1 MTRSLDRFEPNVQRA
16 TDLANL
22 AAALEESTSEAL
34 DLCPIL
40 SAAIVAGV
48 SSLDNYVH
56 ELLPELMTEIA
67 KGNRAPTKRFDAFQV
82 PLSITLVALDGELP
96 EQWVA
101 DALHRQYGHR
111 ALQHAEQISDAI
123 KLVWDGNLWRAVGD
137 QLGQPSK
144 EVRRH
149 LGLIVKRRNLIVH
162 AADLHPVERHR
173 QNSIRHS
180 DVLYALQAIRD
191 ITQAIDVVVA

>member
-22 AAALEESTSEAL
+22 AAALEESTSDAL
-34 DLCPIL
+34 DVRPIL
-40 SAAIVAGV
+40 SAAIVGGV

-56 ELLPELMTEIA
+56 ELLPELMIEIA
-67 KGNRAPTKRFDAFQV
+67 KGNREPTKRFDAFQV
-82 PLSITLVALDGELP
+82 PLSITLVALDGERP
-96 EQWVA
+96 EQWME
-101 DALHRQYGHR
+101 DALHRQFGHR
-111 ALQHAEQISDAI
+111 ALQQAEQISDAI
-123 KLVWDGNLWRAVGD
+123 KLVWDGDLWRAVGD
-137 QLGQPSK
+137 ELSLTPK

-173 QNSIRHS
+173 PNSIRHS
-180 DVLYALQAIRD
+180 DVMSALQVIRD
-191 ITQAIDVVVA
+191 IVKAIDLVVT